1 MMKKFS
7 STDQAVSGQQ
17 FNDSASQRSSVAGF
31 VESNH
36 NINQSEHHDS
46 KYANRALRQQELRQ
60 HEIMKIINHSLQL
73 LKTTRWSD
81 AKKDDK
87 QIVLGLFA
95 VIGGWY
101 GFARVDPG
109 SKVRVQIN
117 GCWNEATVIDEGVGK
132 RRVSVVLNDDTSLTL
147 VKVPHSKVQ
156 PHQTSIDKGI
166 NDKLN
171 FDDLCEAITFLH
183 S

>member
-1 MMKKFS
+1 
-7 STDQAVSGQQ
+7 
-17 FNDSASQRSSVAGF
+17 
-31 VESNH
+31 
-36 NINQSEHHDS
+36 
-46 KYANRALRQQELRQ
+46 
-60 HEIMKIINHSLQL
+60 
-73 LKTTRWSD
+73 
-81 AKKDDK
+81 
-87 QIVLGLFA
+87 VLGLFA

-183 S
+183 SQQQERLLATKEDGKQEGDPAAKSDQVSIADAMISEQVLFQMLLKVCSKLNWDNIDHKSNSFNQFR